1 MYKLGGIV
9 TIIAVCRLIELV
21 LLLQLLRRNVRR
33 TVGPLFLC
41 SQAENAKVYEVWPST
56 ALQTTLQTAQLAKLR
71 FKEMCF
77 VEVQFHTTRSCCC
90 QCVTRIVAHTCVR
103 LHKFCISGL

>member
-56 ALQTTLQTAQLAKLR
+56 AIQTTLQTAQLAKEKGLTLR
-71 FKEMCF
+71 T
-77 VEVQFHTTRSCCC
+77 V
-90 QCVTRIVAHTCVR
+90 
-103 LHKFCISGL
+103 

>member
-21 LLLQLLRRNVRR
+21 LLLQFLRRNVLR
-33 TVGPLFLC
+33 TVGLLFLC
-41 SQAENAKVYEVWPST
+41 SQAKNAKAYEVWPST

-71 FKEMCF
+71 FKEIPIH
-77 VEVQFHTTRSCCC
+77 ENNQSLNLRNDNIAS
-90 QCVTRIVAHTCVR
+90 A
-103 LHKFCISGL
+103 